1 MLQTLLCRVSCA
13 AYLLLQASLCCRPSA
28 AGVLCCRPHCSAGS
42 LFLKTSLCCRPH
54 CYRFFVDCSAGSLF
68 CRFLVLQFLCCMCLV
83 LQATCFVSHHKMLVQ
98 NSLHNVIQSND
109 NSTLFKIVLLTKIVL
124 KIHNCS
130 LEFQKC
136 DYHKVGQNVIIPIRA

>member
-1 MLQTLLCRVSCA
+1 
-13 AYLLLQASLCCRPSA
+13 
-28 AGVLCCRPHCSAGS
+28 
-42 LFLKTSLCCRPH
+42 
-54 CYRFFVDCSAGSLF
+54 
-68 CRFLVLQFLCCMCLV
+68 
-83 LQATCFVSHHKMLVQ
+83 MLVQ

-136 DYHKVGQNVIIPIRA
+136 DYHKVGQNVIIPIRAWKMVAFKVENLINYLYKL